1 MTDKIGRG
9 EMLLLA
15 VSRLHRLQIEEL
27 QDLEHPL
34 TLRQYRILQ
43 RIGEGYASLSE
54 LSKLSHRSLP
64 STSESVD
71 GLIRRK
77 LLTRGI
83 STVDR
88 RAVALRLTTLGGHV
102 LDAGTACLEKI
113 AEDFFGTLSPSKQA
127 ALEALSERMYRF
139 SGELM
144 AWESVDGH

>member
-1 MTDKIGRG
+1 MANHIGRA

-27 QDLEHPL
+27 QSLEHPL

-43 RIGEGYASLSE
+43 RVGEGYASLSE

-77 LLTRGI
+77 LLTRRV

-88 RAVALRLTTLGGHV
+88 RAVELTLTDLGRQV
-102 LDAGTACLEKI
+102 FDAGTACLEQI
-113 AEDFFGTLSPSKQA
+113 AENFFARLPASKQA
-127 ALEALSERMYRF
+127 TLEALSQNMYRY

-144 AWESVDGH
+144 AWPSVDGH